1 MIDSQIL
8 TQVKSRQPWT
18 ALLYALGF
26 LIILQLIR
34 ALLFWASS
42 QFMTGNLP
50 LLNELST
57 LITFGGLSL
66 IWLLVLRPTKSQIG
80 LSLVGMSR
88 TNIIVHII
96 MAAILLMLFGLSAFI
111 DLRMLAANLAT
122 ALVVPVAE
130 ELIFRGFLWNKLEGT
145 LSGRWQ
151 QPLTW
156 AITTALFALWHL
168 GYIDAVARNPL
179 TPGPQETSLAFIMF
193 MKVLV
198 GGAVGFL
205 AGLGRWKTK
214 RVYAAIFIHA
224 VWNIFGR

>member
-1 MIDSQIL
+1 MTDSLIL
-8 TQVKSRQPWT
+8 SQVKSRRLWS
-18 ALLYALGF
+18 ALLYALSF

-34 ALLFWASS
+34 ALLTWASS
-42 QFMTGNLP
+42 QLLP
-50 LLNELST
+50 ENVALLNEWWT

-66 IWLLVLRPTKSQIG
+66 IWLVVLRPSKTQLG
-80 LSLVGMSR
+80 LSVDGMSR
-88 TNIIVHII
+88 TSIIVHIV
-96 MAAILLMLFGLSAFI
+96 MGAVLMVLFGLSAFI
-111 DLRMLAANLAT
+111 DLRMLAANLAN
-122 ALVVPVAE
+122 ALVVPIAE
-130 ELIFRGFLWNKLEGT
+130 ELIFRGFLWNKIEGS
-145 LSGRWQ
+145 LCGRWQ

-156 AITTALFALWHL
+156 VVTTALFALWHL
-168 GYIDAVARNPL
+168 GYVDAVIL
-179 TPGPQETSLAFIMF
+179 HTPAQDLQRTSLAFIMF